1 MGGIFSLPMFLGASH
16 SIFVC
21 FFLFKI
27 EGSDLTYLD
36 ILNQFNGLKKT
47 QLEPKFEVCN
57 SKNTDFGIMVLG
69 FDLKYADLTF
79 KCHVR

>member
-1 MGGIFSLPMFLGASH
+1 M
-16 SIFVC
+16 
-21 FFLFKI
+21 
-27 EGSDLTYLD
+27 TYID

-69 FDLKYADLTF
+69 FDLKYAIFDFQMSIQVKSDSPIF
-79 KCHVR
+79 KGCSQNFMH